1 MIYSLKIANIHI
13 LCILFSEKLAA
24 VLPKSYSARVRR
36 VSSRRTVPFSVRCPS
51 IPVIFVALCPNS
63 VTLGHDGPFKKK
75 IKTVSRSFSP
85 FSLLGAFDSSSSR
98 RLGEGGSSVVVARPR
113 FGVAPADLP
122 RRHGGRSVVD
132 AGAAPVDVEVKV
144 CRSQRGLDLGRIHQC
159 CLDSR
164 RIQAG

>member
-1 MIYSLKIANIHI
+1 MHTIFRETGCGFAQ
-13 LCILFSEKLAA
+13 ILFS
-24 VLPKSYSARVRR
+24 ARAPRELTTHG
-36 VSSRRTVPFSVRCPS
+36 SLFRCPS

-63 VTLGHDGPFKKK
+63 ETLGHDGPLKK
-75 IKTVSRSFSP
+75 IKTMRRSFSP